1 MPIIPPDKLREIGKR
16 AAEGVRA
23 SRLAEEQERKDAY
36 QRATTALVQCICGG
50 DLKYESVHEP
60 FTMNTP
66 IGSSLRSL
74 ADFFICQ
81 TCGLVYAARVV
92 QRRSQEARDAR

>member
-1 MPIIPPDKLREIGKR
+1 MSIIPPDKLRAMSRSISQSMRDDR
-16 AAEGVRA
+16 AK
-23 SRLAEEQERKDAY
+23 EEQQRKEAY
-36 QRATTALVQCICGG
+36 QRATTALVQCGCGG
-50 DLKYESVHEP
+50 DLKFEAVHEP

-81 TCGLVYAARVV
+81 TCGLVYAARII